1 MIVLSRRCAVW
12 GTGFPPGKLKIVAGS
27 MREDIWRLSGVL
39 LFSLIIGMATGQVAI
54 CLLAGSLL
62 YLFWQ
67 YRLFRQL
74 LFWLQSH
81 NERMSPESPGI
92 IDAIC
97 REIDYLKE
105 RQKLRNHN
113 LADYL
118 KRYQDA
124 SAALPDAIV
133 ILRDN
138 GVIEWANSKAREYL
152 GIRWPQDNM
161 QRINNLIRHPEIA
174 AFLARTGRHKDKT
187 TLQHESPVNAELVL
201 EFRIVPYGRQHKLL
215 MARDITSI
223 QRINRMRRDFIANAS
238 HELRTPLT
246 VISGYLEGFS
256 MDDEFPPLLK
266 SQVEQM
272 RKQTERMQRLIED
285 LLTLSALEST
295 ERNENDEL
303 VRVPDLLSSIYQEA
317 QSLSVDN
324 EHIFYLETDPDLWLM
339 GSQREI
345 YSAFSN
351 LVFNA
356 VQHTPGKGVIR
367 IRWYADEKGAHF
379 EVVDNGPGIS
389 PEHIPR
395 ITERFYRV
403 DKGRSRER
411 GGTGLGLAI
420 VKHVLARHRGRLQIE
435 SEVGQGSKFSCHFPE
450 KLLVNRHDELPDS
463 MTAS

>member
-1 MIVLSRRCAVW
+1 M
-12 GTGFPPGKLKIVAGS
+12 K
-27 MREDIWRLSGVL
+27 EDIWRFFGVM
-39 LFSLIIGMATGQVAI
+39 LFSLGTGYLTQQVAV

-74 LFWLQSH
+74 LVWLQT
-81 NERMSPESPGI
+81 RDDRKSPESPGLV
-92 IDAIC
+92 DAIC

-105 RQKLRNHN
+105 RQKQRNQG

-133 ILRDN
+133 ILREN
-138 GVIEWANSKAREYL
+138 GVIEWANDKAREYL

-161 QRINNLIRHPEIA
+161 QRINNLIRRPEIVT
-174 AFLARTGRHKDKT
+174 FLNRDSKNRTGEN
-187 TLQHESPVNAELVL
+187 LQHESPVNPALVL
-201 EFRIVPYGRQHKLL
+201 EFRIVPYGEHQRMLL
-215 MARDITSI
+215 ARDITSI
-223 QRINRMRRDFIANAS
+223 QRINQMRRDFIANAS
-238 HELRTPLT
+238 HELRSPLT
-246 VISGYLEGFS
+246 VIAGYLEAFS
-256 MDDEFPPLLK
+256 SDGEFPASYR
-266 SQVEQM
+266 SQVGQM

-295 ERNENDEL
+295 ERNEADEV
-303 VRVPDLLSSIYQEA
+303 VRVPDLLTTIYQEA
-317 QSLSVDN
+317 QTIDSN
-324 EHIFYLETDPDLWLM
+324 GGHIFYLETDPDLWLK

-356 VQHTPGKGVIR
+356 VQHTPEKGVIR
-367 IRWYADEKGAHF
+367 IRWYADGDGARF
-379 EVVDNGPGIS
+379 EVEDNGAGIP

-420 VKHVLARHRGRLQIE
+420 VKHVLARHQGRLQIE
-435 SEVGQGSKFSCHFPE
+435 SQVGQGSKFTCHFPG
-450 KLLVNRHDELPDS
+450 KMLVNRHDHLPGS
-463 MTAS
+463 MTA

>member
-1 MIVLSRRCAVW
+1 M
-12 GTGFPPGKLKIVAGS
+12 K
-27 MREDIWRLSGVL
+27 EDIWRFTGVL
-39 LFSLIIGMATGQVAI
+39 LFSLVTGILTGQVAL
-54 CLLAGSLL
+54 CLLAGCLL

-67 YRLFRQL
+67 YRLFRQIL
-74 LFWLQSH
+74 IWLQTHDDSK
-81 NERMSPESPGI
+81 SPESPGL

-105 RQKLRNHN
+105 RQRLRNQS

-118 KRYQDA
+118 KRYQEA

-133 ILRDN
+133 ILREN
-138 GVIEWANSKAREYL
+138 GVIEWANDKANEYL

-174 AFLARTGRHKDKT
+174 AFLNKAGIYRNRDN
-187 TLQHESPVNAELVL
+187 LQHESPVNPELAL
-201 EFRIVPYGRQHKLL
+201 EFRLVPYGEHHKLL

-223 QRINRMRRDFIANAS
+223 QRINQMRKDFIANAS
-238 HELRTPLT
+238 HELRSPLT
-246 VISGYLEGFS
+246 VISGYLEGFAS
-256 MDDEFPPLLK
+256 DDDFPAAFK

-272 RKQTERMQRLIED
+272 RKQSERMQRLIED
-285 LLTLSALEST
+285 LLTLSSLESR
-295 ERNENDEL
+295 ERKEQDEVVHL
-303 VRVPDLLSSIYQEA
+303 PELLATVYQEA
-317 QSLSVDN
+317 QTLGDITGHVL
-324 EHIFYLETDPDLWLM
+324 YLETDPDLWLK
-339 GSQREI
+339 GSQREL

-356 VQHTPGKGVIR
+356 VQHTPANGVIR

-379 EVVDNGPGIS
+379 EVEDNGPGI
-389 PEHIPR
+389 PAEHIPR

-420 VKHVLARHRGRLQIE
+420 VKHVLVRHQAHLQIE
-435 SEVGQGSKFSCHFPE
+435 SQVGSGSKFMCHFP
-450 KLLVNRHDELPDS
+450 KKMLVNRHDKLPNS
-463 MTAS
+463 MTA